1 MVAYRLSGK
10 NADRTRSCPAQP
22 LQCLSAHP
30 ARLRLMHLHTP
41 VYSIHTAAC
50 RIRILISLILLTRL
64 AEGYPEFHCS
74 LFAPMES
81 MGGRGRE
88 GKVRALTE
96 WSIELVDAAFALR
109 GVSRRPLESR
119 GRPFWASSK
128 ERLKWKA
135 GPTRRPTLRLTSAR
149 LALTRVHQWV
159 LVKAGVEGV
168 SEK

>member
-50 RIRILISLILLTRL
+50 RIRLLVSLILLTRL
-64 AEGYPEFHCS
+64 VEGYPEFHCS

-81 MGGRGRE
+81 
-88 GKVRALTE
+88 KVRALTE
-96 WSIELVDAAFALR
+96 WSTELVDAAFALR
-109 GVSRRPLESR
+109 GFARFRDAFFGRRLSSTAPLEAAAR
-119 GRPFWASSK
+119 GLLINVEQKKKMRGK
-128 ERLKWKA
+128 KA
-135 GPTRRPTLRLTSAR
+135 AQPC
-149 LALTRVHQWV
+149 
-159 LVKAGVEGV
+159 
-168 SEK
+168 